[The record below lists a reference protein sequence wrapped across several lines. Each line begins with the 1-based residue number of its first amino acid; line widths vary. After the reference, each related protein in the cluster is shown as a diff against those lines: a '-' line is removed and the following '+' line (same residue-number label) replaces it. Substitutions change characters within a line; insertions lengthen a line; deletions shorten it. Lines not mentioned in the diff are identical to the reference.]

1 MYMYMY
7 STYNVVLEM
16 LCKIC
21 TIYNK
26 QGDNLSHHILDV
38 RDQLRGWEHSNGDL
52 YELQC
57 GSHHLS

>member
-21 TIYNK
+21 TIIYNK

-52 YELQC
+52 YEL
-57 GSHHLS
+57 